1 MSAQQTLALPL
12 PAASTT
18 VAINA
23 RCSLRI
29 EADQRVIV
37 VAGLPVHHY
46 RAEDAVAE
54 AYAMVFLV
62 QSGFAQQNEVARA
75 FARSVRSVRRYQ
87 RRYAQGGMAA
97 LGCEEGWRRGRR
109 RISGKRLRSID
120 VLKSQG
126 MSNRAIAHRL
136 GVTEKAI
143 RKLVGVSQPPASAQL
158 ALAGITSAAAA
169 EPSASGVLFAT
180 STGGDV
186 DRATPSTTDRAGEP
200 DPITAL
206 GDDDEPVPMSLDRDA
221 SDRSFDR
228 QLAHLG
234 LLDDAAPLF
243 REGSAVPA
251 VGVLLALPCLIESGL
266 LRVSRKLY
274 GEIGP
279 AFYGL
284 RTTLLTLLFMALLRI
299 KRPEHLKE
307 RDPAAFGRLLGLD
320 RAPEV
325 KTLRR
330 RLTRLAAQHCAE
342 QLGAE
347 LARLR
352 LNQRGHLMGF
362 LYVDGHV
369 RAYHGQRPIAS
380 KAYVARRHLA
390 MPASTDYWINDS
402 SGDPLLVITGE
413 VDAALT
419 KAMPRL
425 LREVREVVGEQKV
438 TIVFDRGG
446 WSPKLFATMIKDGFD
461 VLTYRKGRCRRINE
475 RRFVRR
481 RAVLDGCSVDYFLHD
496 EPVRLING
504 KLRLR
509 QVTRLCDDGHQTT
522 VITSRWDMRDI
533 EVAYRM
539 FERWR
544 QENFFKYMREEFL
557 LDALIDYQIEPEDPT
572 RTIPNPERRALDKQI
587 QAARADLAKLEREY
601 GAAAAANAEQRR
613 PTIRGFK
620 IAHGK
625 LGKQLRTARNRLAQ
639 FSAQRQEVPK
649 RVEVRDVSERAM
661 VKLATERKHL
671 SDIIKMVAYQAES
684 DLLALLRP
692 HYARADQEGRTLL
705 HELFATAG
713 DIRASES
720 ELQITLAPL
729 SSPHRTHA
737 AQALCEMLDQTAT
750 IFPGS
755 HLRMRFAVRPPP
767 RIGLAFPGSPAERS
781 TATAADPAPEQH
793 QNRTFWA

>member
-1 MSAQQTLALPL
+1 MSAQQALALPS
-12 PAASTT
+12 PAASNT
-18 VAINA
+18 VVINA

-62 QSGFAQQNEVARA
+62 ESGFAQQTEVSRA

-87 RRYAQGGMAA
+87 RRYAQGGMGA
-97 LGCEEGWRRGRR
+97 LGRAEGWRRGRR
-109 RISGKRLRSID
+109 RISRKRLRSIEM
-120 VLKSQG
+120 LKSQG

-136 GVTEKAI
+136 GVSEKAI
-143 RKLVGVSQPPASAQL
+143 RKLVGPSKPAESAQL
-158 ALAGITSAAAA
+158 ALAGITTAVGRPPATRV
-169 EPSASGVLFAT
+169 PSAT
-180 STGGDV
+180 STGDDV
-186 DRATPSTTDRAGEP
+186 DGAMSSAEDRAGDR
-200 DPITAL
+200 DPITGPAED
-206 GDDDEPVPMSLDRDA
+206 GEPVPMSLDRDA
-221 SDRSFDR
+221 SDRTSDR
-228 QLAHLG
+228 QLAYLG

-243 REGSAVPA
+243 REGCSVPG
-251 VGVLLALPCLIESGL
+251 VGVLLALPCLLESGL
-266 LRVSRKLY
+266 LRISRKLY

-307 RDPAAFGRLLGLD
+307 RDPAAFGSLLGLD

-330 RLTRLAAQHCAE
+330 RLTRLAAHHCAE

-352 LNQRGHLMGF
+352 VDQRGHLMGF

-369 RAYHGQRPIAS
+369 RAYHGQRAIAS

-390 MPASTDYWINDS
+390 MPASTDYWINDR

-419 KAMPRL
+419 KALPQL
-425 LREVREVVGEQKV
+425 LREVRDVVGERRV

-446 WSPKLFATMIKDGFD
+446 WSPKLFSTMITDGFD
-461 VLTYRKGRCRRINE
+461 LLTYRKGRCRRINE
-475 RRFVRR
+475 RRFIRR
-481 RAVLDGCSVDYFLHD
+481 RAELDGRWVDYLLHD
-496 EPVRLING
+496 QPVRFLKG

-509 QVTRLCDDGHQTT
+509 QVTRLCDGGHQTQ
-522 VITSRWDMRDI
+522 VITSRWDLHDI

-572 RTIPNPERRALDKQI
+572 RTIPNPERRALDKEI
-587 QAARADLAKLEREY
+587 RAARADLARLERDY
-601 GAAAAANAEQRR
+601 GAAAADNAEQRR
-613 PTIRGFK
+613 PTMRGFK
-620 IAHGK
+620 IAHGR
-625 LGKQLRTARNRLAQ
+625 LGKQLRTARARVAQ
-639 FSAQRQEVPK
+639 LFEQRRDVPK
-649 RVEVRDVSERAM
+649 RVEVRDCNEQAV

-671 SDIIKMVAYQAES
+671 TDIIKMVAYQAES

-713 DIRASES
+713 DIRVCDS
-720 ELQITLAPL
+720 ELHITLAPL
-729 SSPHRTHA
+729 SSPHRTRA
-737 AQALCEMLDQTAT
+737 AQALCGMLDQTAT

-755 HLRMRFAVRPPP
+755 RLRMRFAVRPPP
-767 RIGLAFPGSPAERS
+767 RIGLAFPGSPVERS
-781 TATAADPAPEQH
+781 TTTAVAPVP
-793 QNRTFWA
+793 

>member
-1 MSAQQTLALPL
+1 MSTQQALALPL
-12 PAASTT
+12 PAASNT
-18 VAINA
+18 VVINA

-29 EADQRVIV
+29 EAGQRVIV

-62 QSGFAQQNEVARA
+62 ESGFAQRTDVARA

-87 RRYAQGGMAA
+87 GRYAQGGMVA
-97 LGCEEGWRRGRR
+97 LGRAEGWGRGRR
-109 RISGKRLRSID
+109 RISGKRLRSIEM
-120 VLKSQG
+120 LKSQG

-136 GVTEKAI
+136 GVSEKAI
-143 RKLVGVSQPPASAQL
+143 RKLVGPSKPIESAQIVF
-158 ALAGITSAAAA
+158 AGMTTAAAGTLPTTGA
-169 EPSASGVLFAT
+169 PSAT
-180 STGGDV
+180 STGD
-186 DRATPSTTDRAGEP
+186 DAARAMPLADDRAGGR
-200 DPITAL
+200 DPITAPA
-206 GDDDEPVPMSLDRDA
+206 DDDEPVPMSLDRDA
-221 SDRSFDR
+221 SDRTFDR
-228 QLAHLG
+228 QLAYLG

-243 REGSAVPA
+243 REGSSVPG
-251 VGVLLALPCLIESGL
+251 VGVLLALPCLVEGGL
-266 LRVSRKLY
+266 LRISRKLY

-307 RDPAAFGRLLGLD
+307 CDPAAFGRLLGLD

-330 RLTRLAAQHCAE
+330 RLTRLAAHHCAE

-352 LNQRGHLMGF
+352 VDQRGHLMGF

-369 RAYHGQRPIAS
+369 RAYHGQRAIS
-380 KAYVARRHLA
+380 SSAYVARRHLA
-390 MPASTDYWINDS
+390 MPASTDYWINDRT
-402 SGDPLLVITGE
+402 GDPLLVITGE

-419 KAMPRL
+419 KALPRL
-425 LREVREVVGEQKV
+425 LREVRDVVGERRI

-461 VLTYRKGRCRRINE
+461 VLTYRKGRCRHINE

-481 RAVLDGCSVDYFLHD
+481 RAELDGRSVDYLLHD
-496 EPVRLING
+496 QPVRFLKG

-509 QVTRLCDDGHQTT
+509 QITRLCDNGHQTQ
-522 VITSRWDMRDI
+522 VITSRWDLRDI

-557 LDALIDYQIEPEDPT
+557 LDALVDYQIEPEDPT
-572 RTIPNPERRALDKQI
+572 RTIRNPERRALDKEI
-587 QAARADLAKLEREY
+587 RAARADLARLEREY
-601 GAAAAANAEQRR
+601 GAAAADNAEQHR
-613 PTIRGFK
+613 PTMRGFK
-620 IAHGK
+620 AAHGR
-625 LGKQLRTARNRLAQ
+625 LGKQLRAARARVAQ
-639 FSAQRQEVPK
+639 LSEQRHDVPK
-649 RVEVRDVSERAM
+649 RVEVRDLNERTL

-671 SDIIKMVAYQAES
+671 TDIIKMVAYQAES

-692 HYARADQEGRTLL
+692 HYARVEQEGRTLL
-705 HELFATAG
+705 HELFAAAG
-713 DIRASES
+713 DIRVCDS
-720 ELQITLAPL
+720 ELRITLAPL

-737 AQALCEMLDQTAT
+737 AKALCEMLDHTAT

-755 HLRMRFAVRPPP
+755 RLRMRLAVRPPP
-767 RIGLAFPGSPAERS
+767 RIGLAFPASPVERS
-781 TATAADPAPEQH
+781 TATAVAPVP
-793 QNRTFWA
+793 

>member
-1 MSAQQTLALPL
+1 MSAQQALALPS
-12 PAASTT
+12 PAASNT
-18 VAINA
+18 VVINA
-23 RCSLRI
+23 RCRLRI
-29 EADQRVIV
+29 EAGERVIV

-62 QSGFAQQNEVARA
+62 ESGFARQTEVARA

-87 RRYAQGGMAA
+87 GCYAQGGMTA
-97 LGCEEGWRRGRR
+97 LGGEEGWRRGRR
-109 RISGKRLRSID
+109 RISGKRLRSIE

-136 GVTEKAI
+136 GVSEKAI
-143 RKLVGVSQPPASAQL
+143 RKLVGPSKPAESAPLAFAGITTAAAGKPPAPASARSTGDD
-158 ALAGITSAAAA
+158 ADRGT
-169 EPSASGVLFAT
+169 PSAE
-180 STGGDV
+180 
-186 DRATPSTTDRAGEP
+186 DRAGDR
-200 DPITAL
+200 DPITAAA
-206 GDDDEPVPMSLDRDA
+206 GDGEPVPMSLDGDA
-221 SDRSFDR
+221 SDRTFDR
-228 QLAHLG
+228 QLAYLG

-243 REGSAVPA
+243 REGSSVPG
-251 VGVLLALPCLIESGL
+251 VGVLFALPCLVESGL
-266 LRVSRKLY
+266 FRISRKLY

-284 RTTLLTLLFMALLRI
+284 RTTLLTLLLMALLRI

-330 RLTRLAAQHCAE
+330 RLTRLAAHHCAE
-342 QLGAE
+342 PLGAE

-352 LNQRGHLMGF
+352 VDQRGHLMGF

-369 RAYHGQRPIAS
+369 RAYHGQRAIS
-380 KAYVARRHLA
+380 SSAYVARRHLA
-390 MPASTDYWINDS
+390 MPASTDYWINDR

-419 KAMPRL
+419 KALPRL
-425 LREVREVVGEQKV
+425 LREVRDVVGEQRV

-446 WSPKLFATMIKDGFD
+446 WSPKLFGTMIKDGFD
-461 VLTYRKGRCRRINE
+461 LLTYRKGGCRRINE
-475 RRFVRR
+475 RRFIRR
-481 RAVLDGCSVDYFLHD
+481 RAELDGRWVDYLLHD
-496 EPVRLING
+496 QPVRFLKG

-509 QVTRLCDDGHQTT
+509 QVTRLCDDGHQTQ
-522 VITSRWDMRDI
+522 VITSRWELRDI
-533 EVAYRM
+533 EIADRM

-572 RTIPNPERRALDKQI
+572 RTVPNPERRALDKEI
-587 QAARADLAKLEREY
+587 SVARADLARLEREY
-601 GAAAAANAEQRR
+601 GAAAADNAEQRR
-613 PTIRGFK
+613 PTMRGFK
-620 IAHGK
+620 IAHGR
-625 LGKQLRTARNRLAQ
+625 LGKQLRTARAHVAQ
-639 FSAQRQEVPK
+639 LFEQRRDVPK
-649 RVEVRDVSERAM
+649 RIEVRDLNEQAV

-671 SDIIKMVAYQAES
+671 TDIIKMVAYQAES
-684 DLLALLRP
+684 DLIALLRP
-692 HYARADQEGRTLL
+692 HYARVDQEGRTLL
-705 HELFATAG
+705 HELFVTAG
-713 DIRASES
+713 DIRVSDS
-720 ELQITLAPL
+720 ELHITLAPL

-755 HLRMRFAVRPPP
+755 RLRIRFAVRPPP
-767 RIGLAFPGSPAERS
+767 RIGLAFPGSPVERS
-781 TATAADPAPEQH
+781 TASAVAPVP
-793 QNRTFWA
+793 